1 MFYRSP
7 EILITSSVVVVF
19 RPDPARFHLGWIEAP
34 YIVRH
39 GRGARFR
46 AGHEIRARYD
56 ARDVRIY
63 YTTDA
68 ATFGAVRR
76 ALIRALEQH
85 ATPMPI

>member
-7 EILITSSVVVVF
+7 EIVITSGLVVVSQ
-19 RPDPARFHLGWIEAP
+19 PDPVRFRLGEVEAP

-46 AGHEIRARYD
+46 AGHEIRARYED
-56 ARDVRIY
+56 RDVRIY

-85 ATPMPI
+85 TSPLPI